1 VRCSPAR
8 AVFVVGPDERA
19 QRQLGQ
25 AITSCTLS
33 VPWIGEVPYIRV
45 TVVDDAG
52 RKAWTNP
59 IWVG

>member
-1 VRCSPAR
+1 
-8 AVFVVGPDERA
+8 
-19 QRQLGQ
+19 
-25 AITSCTLS
+25 